1 MKICHLMYDDIANP
15 WLGGGGA
22 VRAME
27 LYRRLASRHEITV
40 VSGLFPGAE
49 LETERHGLRLL
60 RVGSARSY
68 ARSRVGYCREAVAQ
82 LQRLEWDL
90 WINEFSAFAPL
101 RVPAALRRQGL
112 LLFYHFMG
120 LHALAKHPLVGGV
133 AWLCERRALRA
144 YGRILTIAPS
154 VQACVQRRA
163 HDAEVDLV
171 YSGVDRRFFAL
182 ASEEAPYVL
191 YFGRMDIHTKG
202 IDLLIA
208 AFAEI
213 VDEHPDIRLKLAGRG
228 TPKQLARVRGL
239 VRRAGIEGRVEIIG
253 NVGEERQG
261 ELLRR
266 ALMVCVP
273 SRYEGWCMVAVEAAA
288 AGKAVLGT
296 DIDGLRDAVRHDE
309 TGVLVPP
316 EDVNALAKGMRL
328 LIADNS
334 KRQALGAAGRAWAGR
349 FGWDRLAEDLEE
361 VYVRAVEEMRRG
373 RNRVSVSD
381 GGD

>member
-1 MKICHLMYDDIANP
+1 MKICHLMYDDIDNP

-27 LYRRLASRHEITV
+27 LYRRLSSRHEITV

-49 LETERHGLRLL
+49 LETEREGIRLV

-68 ARSRVGYCREAVAQ
+68 ALSRVGYCRAAVAQ

-101 RVPAALRRQGL
+101 CVPAALRRQGL

-133 AWLCERRALRA
+133 AWLCERRVLRA
-144 YGRILTIAPS
+144 YSRILTIAPS
-154 VQACVQRRA
+154 VQARVERYA
-163 HDAEVDLV
+163 PDAAVELV
-171 YSGVDRRFFAL
+171 YSGVERRFFAL
-182 ASEEAPYVL
+182 EAEEAPYLL

-213 VDEHPDIRLKLAGRG
+213 ADECPEIGLKLAGRG
-228 TPKQLARVRGL
+228 TPKQLAQVRDL
-239 VRRAGIEGRVEIIG
+239 VRRAGLEGRVEIIG
-253 NVGEERQG
+253 SVGEEEQG

-273 SRYEGWCMVAVEAAA
+273 SRYEGWGMVAVEAAA

-316 EDVNALAKGMRL
+316 GDVDALAAGMWS
-328 LIADNS
+328 LIADEP
-334 KRQALGAAGRAWAGR
+334 RRRCLGAAGRAWAGR
-349 FGWDRLAEDLEE
+349 FSWDRLAGDLEE
-361 VYVRAVEEMRRG
+361 VYGRAVQAR
-373 RNRVSVSD
+373 
-381 GGD
+381 

>member
-22 VRAME
+22 VRALE
-27 LYRRLASRHEITV
+27 LYRRLSSRHEITV

-49 LETERHGLRLL
+49 PETEQHGLRLL

-68 ARSRVGYCREAVAQ
+68 ALSRLGYCRAAVAQ

-101 RVPAALRRQGL
+101 RVPAALRQQGL

-133 AWLCERRALRA
+133 AWLCEQRALRA
-144 YGRILTIAPS
+144 YSRILTIAPS
-154 VQACVQRRA
+154 VQACIERHA
-163 HDAEVDLV
+163 PGAAVDIV
-171 YSGVDRRFFAL
+171 HSGVDRRFFAL
-182 ASEEAPYVL
+182 APEDGPYLL

-213 VDEHPDIRLKLAGRG
+213 AAEQRDIHLKLAGRG
-228 TPKQLARVRGL
+228 TPAQLARVRGL
-239 VRRAGIEGRVEIIG
+239 AQRAGLADRVEVLG
-253 NVGEERQG
+253 SVEEEQKG

-266 ALMVCVP
+266 ALVVCLP

-296 DIDGLRDAVRHDE
+296 NIDGLRDAVRHDE
-309 TGVLVPP
+309 TGVLVPSG
-316 EDVNALAKGMRL
+316 DAGALAAGMRA
-328 LIADNS
+328 LIADAPR
-334 KRQALGAAGRAWAGR
+334 RQALAAAARAWAKG
-349 FGWDRLAEDLEE
+349 FGWDRLAEELEN
-361 VYVRAVEEMRRG
+361 VYLRAVEEMERT
-373 RNRVSVSD
+373 
-381 GGD
+381 

>member
-1 MKICHLMYDDIANP
+1 MKICHLMYDDMANP

-27 LYRRLASRHEITV
+27 LYRRLSSRHEITV

-49 LETERHGLRLL
+49 RETERHGLRLL
-60 RVGSARSY
+60 RVGSDRSY
-68 ARSRVGYCREAVAQ
+68 ALSRLGYCREAVAQ

-90 WINEFSAFAPL
+90 WVNEFSAFAPL
-101 RVPAALRRQGL
+101 RVPASLRRQGL

-120 LHALAKHPLVGGV
+120 RHALVKHPLVGGV
-133 AWLCERRALRA
+133 AWLCEQRTLRA
-144 YGRILTIAPS
+144 YSRILTIAPS
-154 VQACVQRRA
+154 VQARIQRCARGA
-163 HDAEVDLV
+163 AVELV
-171 YSGVDRRFFAL
+171 YSGVERRFFAL
-182 ASEEAPYVL
+182 APEEAPHLL

-213 VDEHPDIRLKLAGRG
+213 APEHPDIRLKLAGRG
-228 TPKQLARVRGL
+228 TPEQLASVRGL
-239 VRRAGIEGRVEIIG
+239 ARRAGLEGRVEVIG
-253 NVGEERQG
+253 NVEEEQKG

-266 ALMVCVP
+266 ALVVCIP

-296 DIDGLRDAVRHDE
+296 NIDGLRDAVRHNE

-316 EDVNALAKGMRL
+316 DDVGALAAGMRAL
-328 LIADNS
+328 VADDPRRRS
-334 KRQALGAAGRAWAGR
+334 LGAAGRAWAGR
-349 FGWDRLAEDLEE
+349 FDWDRLAEDLEN
-361 VYVRAVEEMRRG
+361 VYLRTVEEMRR
-373 RNRVSVSD
+373 D
-381 GGD
+381 